1 MSIFFAIVNCNFVL
15 AFFYKPI
22 ICDAGKN
29 GNGIHPW
36 KEEAV
41 LMNATQHL
49 KKSLYMCMD
58 NYHLS
63 ASNLTTAATT
73 AIVNYKKK
81 NNSSL
86 DASKCIF
93 CDANFFYFFP
103 FLHSES

>member
-1 MSIFFAIVNCNFVL
+1 MERRSSADECNA
-15 AFFYKPI
+15 AF
-22 ICDAGKN
+22 
-29 GNGIHPW
+29 
-36 KEEAV
+36 
-41 LMNATQHL
+41 

-81 NNSSL
+81 IQAWMHQN
-86 DASKCIF
+86 AFFVMRI
-93 CDANFFYFFP
+93 FFYFFP